1 MTDKNRGELFDKFV
15 FFLIILY
22 FNIFRY
28 AMCLKTDAG
37 IIREHAK
44 QHPARKMHPANCLR
58 AVPTFTLSVLFGLLR
73 LARTQQV

>member
-28 AMCLKTDAG
+28 AMCLKTDSMYY
-37 IIREHAK
+37 
-44 QHPARKMHPANCLR
+44 Q
-58 AVPTFTLSVLFGLLR
+58 R
-73 LARTQQV
+73 LC